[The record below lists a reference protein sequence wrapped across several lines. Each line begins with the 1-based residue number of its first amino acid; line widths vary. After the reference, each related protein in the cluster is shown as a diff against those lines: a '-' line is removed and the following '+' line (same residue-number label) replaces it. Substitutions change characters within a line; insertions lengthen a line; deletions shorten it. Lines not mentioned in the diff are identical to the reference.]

1 MRLIISKL
9 HSENVFARLTFALAP
24 GHDTR
29 TEQRGHR
36 TLTDTLNEIPTG
48 IKQGNKVKAKDP
60 LLPVHGIY
68 SHSCPFVPHTP
79 SLQLWCHHILHLFHL
94 CAVSRLARQTA
105 FVHNRD
111 TVSWALALLPPTYLP
126 SHTPTLYNSDA
137 LLQSL
142 LPTDFDCDVWMN
154 DLAKE
159 ISYQLLKCFTLKL
172 DSSLLLVLDRRTS
185 GG

>member
-24 GHDTR
+24 GHDTW

-36 TLTDTLNEIPTG
+36 TLTDTRNEIPTG

-68 SHSCPFVPHTP
+68 SVSFPTP

-111 TVSWALALLPPTYLP
+111 TVSWALALPAAT
-126 SHTPTLYNSDA
+126 STPTL
-137 LLQSL
+137 LLSTA
-142 LPTDFDCDVWMN
+142 PTLCF
-154 DLAKE
+154 
-159 ISYQLLKCFTLKL
+159 SPFYQLTLTAMFEWTIWLKK
-172 DSSLLLVLDRRTS
+172 
-185 GG
+185 

>member
-24 GHDTR
+24 GHGTR

-36 TLTDTLNEIPTG
+36 TLTDTRNEIPTG

-68 SHSCPFVPHTP
+68 SVSFPTP

-111 TVSWALALLPPTYLP
+111 TVSWASALPAATF
-126 SHTPTLYNSDA
+126 SPTLHSSDT
-137 LLQSL
+137 LIQSF

-172 DSSLLLVLDRRTS
+172 DSLLLLLLGRRTS